1 MKKNNKYDVIIIGGS
16 YAGFSAAMA
25 LGRSMRKV
33 LIIDSGNPCNQQTP
47 YSHNF
52 ITQDGKKPSD
62 ISTRAKKQVLKY
74 PTITFIE
81 DKAVKASKKESD
93 FEILT
98 ERKEVFIARKLL
110 FATGLKDIFPEI
122 NGFAACWG
130 ISILHCPY
138 CHGYEV
144 KNERTG
150 IIANGDIGYDF
161 TKMISN
167 WTKDLTLFTN
177 GKSSLTEDQTA
188 ILKKNNIATLENEI
202 DYFQH
207 NDGKIINIVFKDG
220 TKIAIKALYARP
232 TFEQHS
238 YLPQELGCEI
248 TEQGLIKVDSY
259 QKTTIKGIYAAGDN
273 STFGRSVALAVS
285 SGSVAGA
292 FINKELIEED
302 FNDSEA

>member
-1 MKKNNKYDVIIIGGS
+1 MKKSNKYDVIIIGGS

-33 LIIDSGNPCNQQTP
+33 LIIDSGNPCNKQTP

-52 ITQDGKKPSD
+52 ITQDGKKPSY
-62 ISTRAKKQVLKY
+62 INATAKKQVLKY
-74 PTITFIE
+74 PTVTFVE
-81 DKAVKASKKESD
+81 DKAVEAFKKETE

-98 ERKEVFIARKLL
+98 ERKEVFIARKLI
-110 FATGLKDIFPEI
+110 FATGLKDLFPNI

-188 ILKKNNIATLENEI
+188 TLKKNQIAILENEI

-207 NDGKIINIVFKDG
+207 NDGKIINIVFKGG

-232 TFEQHS
+232 PFEQHS
-238 YLPQELGCEI
+238 HLPQELGCEM

-259 QKTTIKGIYAAGDN
+259 QKTTITGIYAAGDN

-302 FNDSEA
+302 FNDPEA

>member
-62 ISTRAKKQVLKY
+62 INATAKNQVLKY
-74 PTITFIE
+74 PTISFIE
-81 DKAVKASKKESD
+81 DKAVKVSKKESD

-98 ERKEVFIARKLL
+98 ERKEVFVARKLI

-188 ILKKNNIATLENEI
+188 TLKKNQIAILENEI

-207 NDGKIINIVFKDG
+207 NEGKIINIVFKGG

-232 TFEQHS
+232 PFEQHS
-238 YLPQELGCEI
+238 HLPQELGCEI

-259 QKTTIKGIYAAGDN
+259 QKTTIKGIYVAGDN

-292 FINKELIEED
+292 FINKELIEEN
-302 FNDSEA
+302 F